1 MLLKIIILVLLAI
14 ITYRLIV
21 IMRREA
27 DEEKA
32 AKAKKEGAPESV
44 MIQDPHCKTYFP
56 KNQGVVLRIKKRE
69 LYFCSAGCKK
79 AFMDQRSKK

>member
-1 MLLKIIILVLLAI
+1 MLLKIIILVLLAV

-32 AKAKKEGAPESV
+32 ARAKKESDRENV
-44 MIQDPHCKTYFP
+44 MVQDPYCKTYFP
-56 KNQGVVLRIKKRE
+56 KHQGVVLRIKKRD
-69 LYFCSAGCKK
+69 LYFCSAECKK
-79 AFMDQRSKK
+79 AFVDQRSKK